1 MGTVYMILSAGIFLL
16 ETIMQLCVVGTHSK
30 GSEALFVILLALV
43 MGPLILIN
51 FVSAI
56 QVTRT
61 QDFTGKDLGRVVCIG
76 FHSFQLGIVWRSLKL
91 LILYDHKDWKDYLN
105 MRLFHTGFQSLPFC
119 AVLTYTMFV
128 NESKSALDITTIIL
142 SLISASVSLT
152 TYRTANVIFE
162 ADDTESRQSSVKRH
176 IGIIFLI
183 LSTLVILISR
193 YSSIVLFTVVQPFWI
208 ALPLSLHF
216 IVHICIELS
225 KLKCDDE
232 NILSKVAN
240 AIYISFVNIFDMV
253 GRDYSGVKCSYVLFY
268 TVMLIE
274 NLVFSFYWMLTAS
287 FDERFKLFA
296 VLLILLCF
304 IVGLIVKFASC
315 GYIFNVESDILSDA
329 FNNPE
334 LKSDKLNK
342 NDMFAKAEQTNAE
355 ENDNLFHEI
364 HSNETRHGQTG
375 VAVISQL
382 AENIEEGSGRSKRGS
397 SSASSNGRLRQTQFD
412 NQAFVRS
419 QGNLSL
425 HSQMTQHSNQRS
437 HGSDNKRSSE
447 AADFSFEVRT
457 LSRSSQERSYG
468 SKKQSHGSKDHS
480 GGSAKRSRG
489 KNRPLESNNKYP
501 SEQIDQYVIT
511 ESRKPPPKPNIIVLE
526 SSKHAQVPRSQSPP
540 KGLSKMNNTDLAS
553 ANSRYSR
560 NTHTLN
566 GSVQHYR
573 YNGFDDPFRE
583 KNVFNKRKQKQNSR
597 LNNYH
602 QQHHHQHHQHSH
614 VHHTF
619 SPNMDYSLDSSELY
633 PSMTSDTSSM
643 SSYTDTNERMWR
655 KERQRIKKKCR
666 QFDSRDGYS
675 TDVSNSDYLSFNDYS
690 MEDSSSWTESSS
702 SSDGAATWPPSHTA
716 NLLKMYNIPDKNSST
731 ENIMHWLDTM
741 EMEGSVH
748 DTSFS
753 TLHEPSIASDTD
765 ISLSAMQTFEV
776 KKEKKKFKRLI
787 SNSKGFLLK
796 FSSLNYKGKE
806 KSFQKRPYPL
816 NKNNQPDQTLSDT
829 MKMRQPH
836 SEHHSVSKHG
846 KGTVALPT
854 VPLPIESVQESIV

>member
-1 MGTVYMILSAGIFLL
+1 MGAVYMVLSAGIFLL

-61 QDFTGKDLGRVVCIG
+61 QDFTGKDIGRVVCIG

-91 LILYDHKDWKDYLN
+91 LILYDHKDWVDYLN

-119 AVLTYTMFV
+119 IVLTYSMFI
-128 NESKSALDITTIIL
+128 NQSKAALDIATIIF

-152 TYRTANVIFE
+152 TYRTGNVIFE
-162 ADDTESRQSSVKRH
+162 NEDDESRQSIVKKH
-176 IGIIFLI
+176 IGIAFLI
-183 LSTLVILISR
+183 LSTLSVLVSR

-216 IVHICIELS
+216 FVHMCIEIS
-225 KLKCDDE
+225 RVKCDSE
-232 NILSKVAN
+232 NVLSKVAK
-240 AIYISFVNIFDMV
+240 AIYTSFVNIFDMV

-268 TVMLIE
+268 SVMLIE
-274 NLVFSFYWMLTAS
+274 NLVFSFYWMLTAT
-287 FDERFKLFA
+287 FNERFKLFA

-334 LKSDKLNK
+334 LKSEKENQKDK
-342 NDMFAKAEQTNAE
+342 FAKAERNTVDE
-355 ENDNLFHEI
+355 SDNVFHELY
-364 HSNETRHGQTG
+364 HNETGREPG
-375 VAVISQL
+375 VAVISVMH
-382 AENIEEGSGRSKRGS
+382 ENTGTSSRHSKHGS
-397 SSASSNGRLRQTQFD
+397 SSTSSNKRLRQYD
-412 NQAFVRS
+412 NQAFVQS
-419 QGNLSL
+419 QGNLSQ
-425 HSQMTQHSNQRS
+425 HSHMTQRSNKRS
-437 HGSDNKRSSE
+437 QSSDNKRSSDGAE
-447 AADFSFEVRT
+447 FSFEVRT
-457 LSRSSQERSYG
+457 LSRSSQDR
-468 SKKQSHGSKDHS
+468 SHGSNERSRGSRDHS
-480 GGSAKRSRG
+480 GGNAKRSRD
-489 KNRPLESNNKYP
+489 KTRPPIPKHKYSTEQLEPHFTK
-501 SEQIDQYVIT
+501 D
-511 ESRKPPPKPNIIVLE
+511 SRKPPKIII
-526 SSKHAQVPRSQSPP
+526 SDTSKLAPLTQPQTHQQR
-540 KGLSKMNNTDLAS
+540 LNNADLAS
-553 ANSRYSR
+553 SNSRYSR
-560 NTHTLN
+560 NTNTLN
-566 GSVQHYR
+566 GSVQQYR

-583 KNVFNKRKQKQNSR
+583 KNIFNKRKQKPNSR
-597 LNNYH
+597 LNNN
-602 QQHHHQHHQHSH
+602 HHQYHHNQHL
-614 VHHTF
+614 HHTY
-619 SPNMDYSLDSSELY
+619 SPDMDFSLDSSELY

-643 SSYTDTNERMWR
+643 SSYTDRNEYMWR
-655 KERQRIKKKCR
+655 KQRQKIRKKCR

-741 EMEGSVH
+741 DMEGSVH

-776 KKEKKKFKRLI
+776 KKEKKKFKRLM
-787 SNSKGFLLK
+787 SKPKGLLLK

-816 NKNNQPDQTLSDT
+816 NKGSGIDQIVPDT
-829 MKMRQPH
+829 MTMKDVQN
-836 SEHHSVSKHG
+836 ELVSMG
-846 KGTVALPT
+846 SRNKGVVSLPAM
-854 VPLPIESVQESIV
+854 PLPVESVQESIV